1 MRPRSWL
8 LLNVDFNPKRALQ
21 AKALE
26 SRHVMAKKLHDW
38 IGSDIRPFQGKS
50 VAWLSQN
57 HSFRDPIRPTYS
69 ELSCFLTPADAI
81 IPYPGEVRP
90 NVSYRFDS
98 KQRRGET
105 R

>member
-38 IGSDIRPFQGKS
+38 IENDVRPFQGKS
-50 VAWLSQN
+50 CAWLSPY
-57 HSFRDPIRPTYS
+57 HFFRDPIRPTYS
-69 ELSCFLTPADAI
+69 ELSCFLAPADAI
-81 IPYPGEVRP
+81 IPYQWEVRP
-90 NVSYRFDS
+90 NVSYRFNS
-98 KQRRGET
+98 KQKGGET